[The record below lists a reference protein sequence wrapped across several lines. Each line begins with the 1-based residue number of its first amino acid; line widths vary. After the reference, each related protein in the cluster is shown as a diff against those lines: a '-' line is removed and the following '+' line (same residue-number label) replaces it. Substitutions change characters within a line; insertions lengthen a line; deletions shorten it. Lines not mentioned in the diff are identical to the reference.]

1 MVVVFGS
8 INLDLVTRV
17 PRFPSPGETVTGS
30 AFASYPGG
38 KGANQALAAMRAGA
52 AVRMYG
58 AVGQDRAAD
67 VALALL
73 RTDGV
78 DVDGVQRIAAATG
91 CATVLVDDAGENLI
105 VVVPGANGE
114 VAADLVPD
122 AVLDHGAVLLL
133 QHEVPPQSNAALIA
147 RAARAG
153 MRIVLNAAPAR
164 PLTRDLLPSIDTLIV
179 NQSEAAALGGVLHW
193 PQDAPVFAAAAA
205 AEIDG
210 LEVVVTL
217 GEAGAV
223 SVRGRDEIRVKAP
236 PVAVLDTNGRVTQL
250 RVLNSVPLLD
260 QAALDAVR
268 QWRYTPSSYNGRPVS
283 VLIRRRT
290 STRRRHM
297 LIRRLVGCRARSA
310 CRTI

>member
-73 RTDGV
+73 RADGV

-164 PLTRDLLPSIDTLIV
+164 PLTRDLLASIDTLIV

-236 PVAVLDTNGRVTQL
+236 PVAVLDTTGAGDAFVGTYA
-250 RVLNSVPLLD
+250 
-260 QAALDAVR
+260 AALDAGADR
-268 QWRYTPSSYNGRPVS
+268 DLALRIACAAGSLACASHGAQPALPSRTAIDALLPS
-283 VLIRRRT
+283 VT
-290 STRRRHM
+290 SERTRR
-297 LIRRLVGCRARSA
+297 C
-310 CRTI
+310 